1 MEVRILPSPLYRK
14 ENDMTYEEFEK
25 MFPGF
30 DGFLLL
36 YISGSQGVAPAE
48 LVVDYGADFDDLD
61 SLCDCFT
68 RFIDENAL
76 ENIDSYIE
84 DCEND
89 EAEALME
96 AIIDS
101 GDFLLGIDGDHLTH
115 EYSLG
120 FITKL

>member
-1 MEVRILPSPLYRK
+1 
-14 ENDMTYEEFEK
+14 MTYEEFEQ

-30 DGFLLL
+30 DGSLLL

-48 LVVDYGADFDDLD
+48 LIVDYEADFDDLD

-89 EAEALME
+89 EEEALME